1 MKQINDFINE
11 VRRKVNYGQDST
23 MICTEEELDQ
33 LSDIIR
39 AGAKALKF
47 DLEADANKFSLTVGF
62 LNTIETLGSHSD
74 EDKIEIKLFKKDKKE
89 E

>member
-1 MKQINDFINE
+1 MKTLNNFINE

-23 MICTEEELDQ
+23 MICTEDELDQ

-47 DLEADANKFSLTVGF
+47 DLEAEENKFSLTVGF
-62 LNTIETLGSHSD
+62 LDTIETLGSHSD
-74 EDKIEIKLFKKDKKE
+74 EDKVEIKLFKKDKKE

>member
-1 MKQINDFINE
+1 MKQINNFINE

-23 MICTEEELDQ
+23 MICTEDELDQ

-39 AGAKALKF
+39 AGAKEMKF
-47 DLEADANKFSLTVGF
+47 DLEANENKYSLTVGF
-62 LNTIETLGSHSD
+62 LDIIETLGTHSNK
-74 EDKIEIKLFKKDKKE
+74 DKVEIKLFKKDKKE

>member
-1 MKQINDFINE
+1 MKQINNFINE

-23 MICTEEELDQ
+23 MICTEDELDQ

-39 AGAKALKF
+39 AGAKEMKF
-47 DLEADANKFSLTVGF
+47 DLEADEKKYSLTVGF
-62 LNTIETLGSHSD
+62 LDIIETLGTHSNN
-74 EDKIEIKLFKKDKKE
+74 DKVEIKLFKKDKKE

>member
-1 MKQINDFINE
+1 MKTLNNFINE

-23 MICTEEELDQ
+23 MICTEEELDK

-39 AGAKALKF
+39 AGAKALNF
-47 DLEADANKFSLTVGF
+47 DLEAKENEFSLTVGF
-62 LNTIETLGSHSD
+62 LDTIETLGSHSD
-74 EDKIEIKLFKKDKKE
+74 EDKVEIKLFKKDKKE

>member
-1 MKQINDFINE
+1 MKTLNNFINE

-23 MICTEEELDQ
+23 MICTEDELDK

-47 DLEADANKFSLTVGF
+47 DLEAEENKFSLTVGF
-62 LNTIETLGSHSD
+62 LDTIETLGSHSD
-74 EDKIEIKLFKKDKKE
+74 EDKVEIKLFKKDKKE

>member
-23 MICTEEELDQ
+23 MICSEDELDQ

-39 AGAKALKF
+39 AGAKEMKF
-47 DLEADANKFSLTVGF
+47 DLESDENKYNLTVAF
-62 LNTIETLGSHSD
+62 LDVIETLGSHD
-74 EDKIEIKLFKKDKKE
+74 DNDKVEIKLFKKDKKE

>member
-1 MKQINDFINE
+1 MKQLNDFINE

-23 MICTEEELDQ
+23 MICTEDELDQ

-39 AGAKALKF
+39 AGAKEMKF
-47 DLEADANKFSLTVGF
+47 DLEANENKYSLTVGF
-62 LNTIETLGSHSD
+62 LDIIETLGTHSNN
-74 EDKIEIKLFKKDKKE
+74 DKVEIKLFKKDKKE